1 MKVLMRQLIRILFR
15 KDLTCKTRHPMI
27 KKQLPRGKKSLLK
40 NAAGAAAVEYGLV
53 LPIVI
58 LLMLGGMDFAHM
70 FYMQHVL
77 TNASREGA
85 RYTSIYTG
93 NANPP
98 SDVENYIKSRLNYN
112 SFNFDNL
119 TVSSSV
125 SGTPKIITVTVEADK
140 NWWILNSML
149 GLTNPRHLTARTAM
163 MWQGP

>member
-1 MKVLMRQLIRILFR
+1 
-15 KDLTCKTRHPMI
+15 MI
-27 KKQLPRGKKSLLK
+27 KKQLQREKKSLLK
-40 NAAGAAAVEYGLV
+40 QAAGSAAVEYGLA
-53 LPIVI
+53 LPILI

-85 RYTSIYTG
+85 RYTSVYTG

-98 SDVENYIKSRLNYN
+98 GDVENYLKSNLNYN
-112 SFNFDNL
+112 SFNFNNL

-125 SGTPKIITVTVEADK
+125 SATTPKVITVTVEADK
-140 NWWILNSML
+140 NWWILSGML
-149 GLTNPRHLTARTAM
+149 GLTNPRHLTAQTAM

>member
-1 MKVLMRQLIRILFR
+1 MRQLLRIIFR
-15 KDLTCKTRHPMI
+15 KGITCHKRHTMI
-27 KKQLPRGKKSLLK
+27 QKQLQRGKKSLLK
-40 NAAGAAAVEYGLV
+40 QTAGSAAVEYSLA
-53 LPIVI
+53 LPILV

-70 FYMQHVL
+70 FYIQHVL

-98 SDVENYIKSRLNYN
+98 SDVENYIKSNLNYN
-112 SFNFDNL
+112 SFNLNNL

-125 SGTPKIITVTVEADK
+125 SASTPKIITVTVAADK

-163 MWQGP
+163 VWQGP